1 MINPRKIKSKKRRQK
16 KRTQIH
22 THTYEPVRTIV
33 DPRNEVEVSANTVI
47 QPSKIREI
55 LSILLFHLRQ
65 KEAINVLL
73 I

>member
-1 MINPRKIKSKKRRQK
+1 MH
-16 KRTQIH
+16 TH
-22 THTYEPVRTIV
+22 THTYEPVRTTA

>member
-1 MINPRKIKSKKRRQK
+1 MGKEDRKDVRKC
-16 KRTQIH
+16 TH
-22 THTYEPVRTIV
+22 THTYEPARTIV
-33 DPRNEVEVSANTVI
+33 DPRNEVEVLANTVI

-55 LSILLFHLRQ
+55 LPILLFHSRQ